1 MRLSRNEIK
10 LTFGRPNY
18 YVNEK
23 EGTVK
28 CRVSYHLQ
36 VPYDA
41 DGELFIAP
49 EKYSSVTAIAKC
61 GAGDKFNAEVGK
73 KVARAKAESRAYSR
87 CANHLAKDM
96 ERSFMRLTILNNF
109 IEKAYDCVEHNNKYL
124 KKNF

>member
-10 LTFGRPNY
+10 LTFGTPNY
-18 YVNEK
+18 HVNEK

-36 VPYDA
+36 VPHDA
-41 DGELFIAP
+41 DGQLFVAP

-61 GAGDKFNAEVGK
+61 RPGDKFDAEVGK

-87 CANHLAKDM
+87 CANHLHDYM
-96 ERSFMRLTILNNF
+96 ERAFMNLTILNDF
-109 IEKAYDCVEHNNKYL
+109 IEKAFDCVEHNDKYI
-124 KKNF
+124 KENF

>member
-10 LTFGRPNY
+10 LTFGKPNY
-18 YVNEK
+18 FVNEND
-23 EGTVK
+23 GTVK

-36 VPYDA
+36 IPCDA
-41 DGELFIAP
+41 DGEVFIAP

-61 GAGDKFNAEVGK
+61 RKGDKFDAEIGK

-87 CANHLAKDM
+87 CANHLYPHMDKAFL
-96 ERSFMRLTILNNF
+96 RTTIINDF
-109 IEKAYDCVEHNNKYL
+109 IEKAYDCVEHNENYL